1 MGRFFAQNMDQNWRD
16 TFEGVFFDL
25 VDAKYGCSWNG
36 WDEKTGNWTIY
47 NGPYVTRERE
57 DKCKKWWLE
66 QLKTLKQNTVK
77 WDPASKKHQT
87 H

>member
-1 MGRFFAQNMDQNWRD
+1 MDQDWRD
-16 TFEGVFFDL
+16 TFEGVLFDF
-25 VDAKYGCSWNG
+25 VDAKHGMSWAGDKDTLALGGDGYG
-36 WDEKTGNWTIY
+36 
-47 NGPYVTRERE
+47 GPYTTKARGE
-57 DKCKKWWLE
+57 KCRWWLE